1 MSDIIPNWEVIIH
14 KNARTS
20 DGGDAGNVIEVEVD
34 TLTLERG
41 PTAEYVIPKSAVEGF
56 NGSEVSLTISLKE
69 LNNQVQKEVK

>member
-1 MSDIIPNWEVIIH
+1 MSSDVIPNWDVIIH
-14 KNARTS
+14 KNDRTS
-20 DGGDAGNVIEVEVD
+20 DGGDASNVIEVEKD

-69 LNNQVQKEVK
+69 LNNQYRKK